1 MGLRALFSGKP
12 ATVNYQL
19 ITFEKRDNVAV
30 LTLNQPEL
38 LNALSAAMLG
48 EVLEALAE
56 VRRDNSVRVLLL
68 TANGKLFS
76 AGAQLNE
83 LLHGGEPGLSRGAN
97 VARMMEG
104 VFNPV
109 IAQLRELPV
118 PVVIALNGGVAG
130 GAVGVALA
138 ADVIIAARS
147 AYFYLPFVPKLG
159 LVPDLGSSWFLE
171 RLLGGPRALAL
182 TLTGGRWSAEQA
194 ERWGMIHACVDDAV
208 LSDQAMDLAR
218 QLASL
223 PAHGVIEARRVFD
236 AARGHSL
243 SEQLTYETDRQRELL
258 DRPTFE
264 QGVEAFLAK
273 RLPHFPGRESAVM
286 NTH

>member
-1 MGLRALFSGKP
+1 M
-12 ATVNYQL
+12 NYQM
-19 ITFEKRDNVAV
+19 ITYEKRDAVAV

-56 VRRDNSVRVLLL
+56 VRQDNRVRALVL

-83 LLHGGEPGLSRGAN
+83 LLHGGEAGLSRGAN
-97 VARMMEG
+97 VARMMDG

-109 IAQLRELPV
+109 VAQLRELPV
-118 PVVIALNGGVAG
+118 PVVVALNGGVAG
-130 GAVGVALA
+130 GAVGLALA

-194 ERWGMIHACVDDAV
+194 ERWGMIHACVDAEA
-208 LSDQAMDLAR
+208 LSGQAMDVAR
-218 QLASL
+218 QLAAL
-223 PAHGVIEARRVFD
+223 PAHGVIEARSVFD
-236 AARGHSL
+236 AARGNSL
-243 SEQLTYETDRQRELL
+243 AQQLTYETDRQHELL

-264 QGVEAFLAK
+264 QGAQAFLAK
-273 RLPHFPGRESAVM
+273 REPQFPGRESGVM